1 MGIVHIIITD
11 AWLAKSRALHL
22 SGLRL
27 VGAGALASV
36 LLMLGAIATYHW
48 VFLEGVRQGWP
59 GFAPVARLVH
69 QDQVNTQDAYMRA
82 NLDAMARKLGEMQ
95 ARMVQIDSLGER
107 VAGLAGLSATEFKTP
122 PGAGGALVASRDL
135 SMDELMGALDL
146 IDQRSGS
153 RVDWLTVVESRLF
166 DQKIQRTMVP
176 TEQPVEGVSVGSP
189 FGFRIDPITG
199 RSALH
204 TGLDFPAET
213 GTPILSAAGGLVV
226 VQEYHPAYGNM
237 VEIDHGNDLMTRYAH
252 ASKVF
257 VKKGD
262 LVKRGQKI
270 AEIGSTGRSTGPH
283 LHFEVWVSGVPQDP
297 QRFLAAGENVAAIQ
311 SPAPNRRKP

>member
-1 MGIVHIIITD
+1 MHIIITD
-11 AWLAKSRALHL
+11 AWLAKSRAMHL
-22 SGLRL
+22 NGLRL
-27 VGAGALASV
+27 VGVGALASV
-36 LLMLGAIATYHW
+36 LLMLGSITTYHW

-59 GFAPVARLVH
+59 GFASVARLVH
-69 QDQVNTQDAYMRA
+69 QDEASSQNAYMRA

-107 VAGLAGLSATEFKTP
+107 VAGLAGLNPAEFKAP
-122 PGAGGALVASRDL
+122 QGAGGALVGGRDL
-135 SMDELMGALDL
+135 SMEELMGALDK
-146 IDQRSGS
+146 IDQTSGS

-176 TEQPVEGVSVGSP
+176 TEKPVVGVQVGSP

-204 TGLDFPAET
+204 TGLDFPADP
-213 GTPILSAAGGLVV
+213 GTPILAAAGGVVV
-226 VQEYHPAYGNM
+226 VQEYHLAYGNM
-237 VEIDHGNDLMTRYAH
+237 VEIDHGNDLITRYAH
-252 ASKVF
+252 ASRLL

-262 LVKRGQKI
+262 IVKRGQKI

-297 QRFLAAGENVAAIQ
+297 QRFLAAGENVAAAK
-311 SPAPNRRKP
+311 PAAPGPRRP

>member
-1 MGIVHIIITD
+1 M
-11 AWLAKSRALHL
+11 HL
-22 SGLRL
+22 SGLKL

-36 LLMLGAIATYHW
+36 LLMLGAITTYHW
-48 VFLEGVRQGWP
+48 VFLEGVRQSWP
-59 GFAPVARLVH
+59 GFASVARLVH
-69 QDQVNTQDAYMRA
+69 QDEADSKNAYMRA

-107 VAGLAGLSATEFKTP
+107 VAGLAGLNPAEFKAP
-122 PGAGGALVASRDL
+122 QGAGGALVGSRDL
-135 SMDELMGALDL
+135 SMDELMGALDR
-146 IDQRSGS
+146 IDQTSGS

-176 TEQPVEGVSVGSP
+176 TEKPVAGVQVGSP

-204 TGLDFPAET
+204 TGLDFPSDP
-213 GTPILSAAGGLVV
+213 GTPILSAAGGVVV
-226 VQEYHPAYGNM
+226 VQEYHAAYGNM
-237 VEIDHGNDLMTRYAH
+237 VEVDHGNDLITRYAH
-252 ASKVF
+252 ASKVL

-262 LVKRGQKI
+262 IVKRGQKI
-270 AEIGSTGRSTGPH
+270 AEVGSTGRSTGPH

-297 QRFLAAGENVAAIQ
+297 QRFLAAGENVAMAKAAG
-311 SPAPNRRKP
+311 PGPRKP

>member
-1 MGIVHIIITD
+1 M
-11 AWLAKSRALHL
+11 HL
-22 SGLRL
+22 SGLKL
-27 VGAGALASV
+27 VGVGVLASV
-36 LLMLGAIATYHW
+36 LLMLGAITTYHW

-69 QDQVNTQDAYMRA
+69 QDEANSQNAYMRA

-107 VAGLAGLSATEFKTP
+107 VAGLAGLSPAEFKP
-122 PGAGGALVASRDL
+122 KPGAGGALVGGRDL
-135 SMDELMGALDL
+135 SMDELMGALDR
-146 IDQRSGS
+146 IDQTSGS

-166 DQKIQRTMVP
+166 DQKIQSTMVP
-176 TEQPVEGVSVGSP
+176 TEKPVAGVQVGSP

-204 TGLDFPAET
+204 TGLDFPSDA
-213 GTPILSAAGGLVV
+213 GTPILAAAGGMVV

-237 VEIDHGNDLMTRYAH
+237 VEVDHGNDLITRYAH
-252 ASKVF
+252 ASKVL

-262 LVKRGQKI
+262 IVKRGQKI
-270 AEIGSTGRSTGPH
+270 AEVGSTGRSTGPH

-297 QRFLAAGENVAAIQ
+297 QRFLAAGENMAVAKA
-311 SPAPNRRKP
+311 SGPGPRRP

>member
-1 MGIVHIIITD
+1 MHIIITD
-11 AWLAKSRALHL
+11 AWLAKSRAMHL
-22 SGLRL
+22 SGLKL
-27 VGAGALASV
+27 VGVGVLASV
-36 LLMLGAIATYHW
+36 LLMLGAITTYHW

-69 QDQVNTQDAYMRA
+69 QDEANTQNAYMRA

-107 VAGLAGLSATEFKTP
+107 VAGLAGLSPAEFKP
-122 PGAGGALVASRDL
+122 KPGAGGALVGGRDL
-135 SMDELMGALDL
+135 SMDELMGALER
-146 IDQRSGS
+146 IDQTSGS

-176 TEQPVEGVSVGSP
+176 TEQPVAGVQVGSP

-204 TGLDFPAET
+204 TGLDFPSDP
-213 GTPILSAAGGLVV
+213 GTPILAAAGGMVV

-237 VEIDHGNDLMTRYAH
+237 VEVDHGNDLITRYAH
-252 ASKVF
+252 ASKVL

-262 LVKRGQKI
+262 IVKRGQKI
-270 AEIGSTGRSTGPH
+270 AEVGSTGRSTGPH

-297 QRFLAAGENVAAIQ
+297 QRFLAAGENMAVAKATG
-311 SPAPNRRKP
+311 PGPRRP

>member
-1 MGIVHIIITD
+1 M
-11 AWLAKSRALHL
+11 HL
-22 SGLRL
+22 NGLRL
-27 VGAGALASV
+27 VGVGALASV
-36 LLMLGAIATYHW
+36 LLMLGSITTYHW

-59 GFAPVARLVH
+59 GFASVARLVH
-69 QDQVNTQDAYMRA
+69 QDEASSQNAYMRA

-107 VAGLAGLSATEFKTP
+107 VAGLAGLNPAEFKAP
-122 PGAGGALVASRDL
+122 QGAGGALVGGRDL
-135 SMDELMGALDL
+135 SMEELMGALDK
-146 IDQRSGS
+146 IDQTSGS

-176 TEQPVEGVSVGSP
+176 TEKPVVGVQVGSP

-204 TGLDFPAET
+204 TGLDFPADP
-213 GTPILSAAGGLVV
+213 GTPILAAAGGVVV
-226 VQEYHPAYGNM
+226 VQEYHLAYGNM
-237 VEIDHGNDLMTRYAH
+237 VEIDHGNDLITRYAH
-252 ASKVF
+252 ASRLL

-262 LVKRGQKI
+262 IVKRGQKI

-297 QRFLAAGENVAAIQ
+297 QRFLAAGENVAAAK
-311 SPAPNRRKP
+311 PAAPGPRRP